1 MNPVVP
7 EIGDSAARRLASHL
21 REGAR
26 EVTGPQRSQILETLP
41 KTLFISHT
49 SLDEAFIKGGLP
61 PRGESIWEVCTE
73 AFPDPFYHSRQ
84 TGLAD
89 DYARIVGLALLTAVR
104 VFVVWSEN
112 ALRSD
117 CVRAELLIA
126 VEEGKSI
133 AAYMA
138 PGAPA
143 FPVQGVPLIHD
154 LQALRLFLNR
164 WRPAAETSRL

>member
-1 MNPVVP
+1 MNPIVP
-7 EIGDSAARRLASHL
+7 AIRDSDARRLASHL

-26 EVTGPQRSQILETLP
+26 EVTEPRRSQILRTLP

-49 SLDEAFIKGGLP
+49 SLDEAFIKGGSS
-61 PRGESIWEVCTE
+61 PRRESIWGVCTE

-84 TGLAD
+84 TGLAYG
-89 DYARIVGLALLTAVR
+89 YARIVGLALLTAVR

-117 CVRAELLIA
+117 CVRAELLVA
-126 VEEGKSI
+126 AEEGKSI

-143 FPVQGVPLIHD
+143 FPFDAVPLIHD
-154 LQALRLFLNR
+154 LRALRLFLNH
-164 WRPAAETSRL
+164 WHPGSP